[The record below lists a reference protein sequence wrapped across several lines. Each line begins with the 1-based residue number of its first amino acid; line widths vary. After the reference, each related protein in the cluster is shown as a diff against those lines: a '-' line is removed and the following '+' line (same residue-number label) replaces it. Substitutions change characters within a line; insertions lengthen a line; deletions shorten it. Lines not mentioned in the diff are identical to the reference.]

1 MLNKE
6 LSGKIDKFYDILN
19 RGFYCSAN
27 EVVETFNT
35 VFPNEKMR
43 FTTCSS
49 CLRKAVLK
57 MVAYKDKLSKITNSN
72 DF

>member
-6 LSGKIDKFYDILN
+6 ISDKIDKFYDILN
-19 RGFYCSAN
+19 RGYYCDAR
-27 EVVETFNT
+27 EVIDTYNK
-35 VFPNEKMR
+35 VFENEKMR

-57 MVAYKDKLSKITNSN
+57 LVALKDKLSKITNSN

>member
-6 LSGKIDKFYDILN
+6 ISEKIDKFYEILN
-19 RGFYCSAN
+19 KGYYCDAR
-27 EVVETFNT
+27 EVVDTYNQ
-35 VFPNEKMR
+35 VFPDEKMR
-43 FTTCSS
+43 FTTCST

-57 MVAYKDKLSKITNSN
+57 MVALKDKLSKITSTD

>member
-1 MLNKE
+1 MLNRE
-6 LSGKIDKFYDILN
+6 LSEKIDKFYDILN

-27 EVVETFNT
+27 EVVETYNQ
-35 VFPNEKMR
+35 VFPNEKMK
-43 FTTCSS
+43 FTTCST

-57 MVAYKDKLSKITNSN
+57 LVSYKDKLSKITNSN

>member
-6 LSGKIDKFYDILN
+6 LSEKIDKFYDILN

-27 EVVETFNT
+27 EVIETYNK
-35 VFPNEKMR
+35 VFENEKMK

-57 MVAYKDKLSKITNSN
+57 MVAYKDNLSKITNNN

>member
-6 LSGKIDKFYDILN
+6 ISEKINKFYDILN
-19 RGFYCSAN
+19 RGYFCDAR
-27 EVVETFNT
+27 EVIDVYNQ
-35 VFPNEKMR
+35 VFENEKMR
-43 FTTCSS
+43 FTTCAT

-57 MVAYKDKLSKITNSN
+57 LVAYKDKLSKITNSN

>member
-6 LSGKIDKFYDILN
+6 LSEKIDKFYDILN

-27 EVVETFNT
+27 EVVETYNA
-35 VFPNEKMR
+35 VFPDEKMR

-57 MVAYKDKLSKITNSN
+57 MVAYKDKLSKITNNN

>member
-6 LSGKIDKFYDILN
+6 LSEKIDKFYDILN
-19 RGFYCSAN
+19 KGYYCSAN
-27 EVVETFNT
+27 EVVETYNT
-35 VFPNEKMR
+35 VFPDEKMR
-43 FTTCSS
+43 FTTCST

-57 MVAYKDKLSKITNSN
+57 MVSFKDKLSKITSTN

>member
-6 LSGKIDKFYDILN
+6 ISEKIDKFYEILN
-19 RGFYCSAN
+19 KGYFCSAN
-27 EVVETFNT
+27 EVVETFNQ

-43 FTTCSS
+43 FTTCST

-57 MVAYKDKLSKITNSN
+57 MVALKDKLSKITSTN

>member
-1 MLNKE
+1 MLNKD
-6 LSGKIDKFYDILN
+6 LSDKIDKFYAILN
-19 RGFYCSAN
+19 KGYFCSAN
-27 EVVETFNT
+27 EVVETYNQ

-57 MVAYKDKLSKITNSN
+57 LVSYKDKLSKITNSN

>member
-6 LSGKIDKFYDILN
+6 LSEKIDKFYNILN
-19 RGFYCSAN
+19 KGYYCSAN
-27 EVVETFNT
+27 EVVDVYNQ
-35 VFPNEKMR
+35 VFPDEKMK

-57 MVAYKDKLSKITNSN
+57 LVALKDKLSKITNAQ
-72 DF
+72 